1 MSKLARSVV
10 VAAAGAILAVPM
22 ISLTAVNASASTHRS
37 HVEYVAKHAS
47 SHANGRSCHSAKYGS
62 IGKAV
67 AAAHG
72 GDTVV
77 VCGGTYR
84 EGVTIT
90 KSLALVAARPSTI
103 DATKQNVGV
112 AVRASW
118 VTVRGFTI
126 RDAIGEGVLVMNADH
141 ATIDRNVVKDN
152 DQGGQQHPV
161 PNTYPE
167 CQAQGGIPGDC
178 GEGIHLWSS
187 KYSTVSRNVS
197 TGNTG
202 GILVTD
208 ETGPSAHNRILDNLV
223 KDNSLDCGV
232 TVVGHN
238 PAAAPGGKPAP
249 KVAGVYANLVA
260 GNAILH
266 NGVVGHGGGVILAT
280 PFPGGAVYDNTIQH
294 NVINGNGLAGVTVHS
309 HAPGQYLNGNV
320 VRHNVIGTNNVDGD
334 ADFPVA
340 DTQTTGVLVG
350 TAGPLSITVADNLI
364 THNHFGIWTTGPAT
378 VVGAF
383 HNKFLHVT
391 VPVSTN

>member
-1 MSKLARSVV
+1 MSQLARSIV

-22 ISLTAVNASASTHRS
+22 IGLTAVDASASTHRS
-37 HVEYVAKHAS
+37 HVEYVAKHAW
-47 SHANGRSCHSAKYGS
+47 SHASGKSCQSAKYSS

-67 AAAHG
+67 AAAQR

-90 KSLALVAARPSTI
+90 KSLKLVASRPSTI
-103 DATKQNVGV
+103 DATKQNIGV
-112 AVRASW
+112 AVRSSW

-126 RDAIGEGVLVMNADH
+126 RNAIGEGVLVMNADH
-141 ATIDRNVVKDN
+141 ATIDRNIVKNN

-161 PNTYPE
+161 PNTYPQ

-187 KYSTVSRNVS
+187 RYSTVSRNVS

-202 GILVTD
+202 GILITD
-208 ETGPSAHNRILDNLV
+208 ETGPSAHNRILHNV
-223 KDNSLDCGV
+223 VTDNSLDCGV

-249 KVAGVYANLVA
+249 KVAGVYSNLVS
-260 GNAILH
+260 GNVINR

-280 PFPGGAVYDNTIQH
+280 PFPGGAVYDNTVVH
-294 NVINGNGLAGVTVHS
+294 NSINGNGLSGVTVHS

-320 VRHNVIGTNNVDGD
+320 VRYNTIGTNNVDGD
-334 ADFPVA
+334 TDFPVA
-340 DTQTTGVLVG
+340 DNQTTGVFVG
-350 TAGPLSITVADNLI
+350 TVAPLSITVKDNVI
-364 THNHFGIWTTGPAT
+364 KHNHFGIWTTGPAT
-378 VVGAF
+378 VVGAQ
-383 HNKFLHVT
+383 HNKFQHVT
-391 VPVSTN
+391 VPVSKN